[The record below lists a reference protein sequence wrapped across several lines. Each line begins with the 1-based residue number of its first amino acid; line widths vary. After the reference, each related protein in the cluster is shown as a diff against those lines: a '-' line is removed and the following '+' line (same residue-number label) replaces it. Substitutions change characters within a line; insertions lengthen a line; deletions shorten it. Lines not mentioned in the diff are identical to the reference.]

1 MKKQKRSPSDEN
13 GAKVSSPEPL
23 LRDFSQSLPMSLL
36 RARESVMRQFR
47 PHLRKFGLT
56 EQQWRILR
64 ALSSAESMEVA
75 QLAEATFL
83 LGPSLSRILK
93 DLDKRGLL
101 RRKSSDSDL
110 RRGVISITAKGLQLI
125 DRAGEDSERIYA
137 QITKYYGATKLSTLQ
152 LMLRDLEEQLASLNG
167 KPAPAAKKQAAIK
180 AR

>member
-1 MKKQKRSPSDEN
+1 MKKKRLSPSDEDSTK
-13 GAKVSSPEPL
+13 AISPEPL

-64 ALSSAESMEVA
+64 ALSSAESMEVS
-75 QLAEATFL
+75 QLAETTFL

-93 DLDKRGLL
+93 DLDKRGVL

-110 RRGVISITAKGLQLI
+110 RRGVISITPKGLQLI
-125 DRAGEDSERIYA
+125 ERAGQDSERIYA
-137 QITKYYGATKLSTLQ
+137 QITRCYGTAKLSTLQ
-152 LMLRDLEEQLASLNG
+152 SMLRELEQQLAVLND
-167 KPAPAAKKQAAIK
+167 KPVAVAKKQAAAK